1 MTNQTPSLSPRFIQA
16 LIQTTARV
24 VVACLVT
31 TVVALV
37 MPISAHAQTTIKAGV
52 QYSADS
58 YRIGPGD
65 VLSVQVYNQPDLA
78 QESILVRDD
87 GMATFNTVGDVF
99 IAGKTLTEATQDVRL
114 KLSDLVIDPIVTISI
129 SQAKPSTVYLAGAV
143 NHPGMYQISSNTTKG
158 AGGTSAVA
166 RTDFRLSNI
175 LSNSGGL
182 ALNADLS
189 QVEIRRERSGEV
201 TIVNLWQMIKEG
213 DQSVDMYL
221 QSGDAI
227 YVPQLAKG
235 IAMSD
240 DDYNTLL
247 KSPIG
252 PGSFPVR
259 VIGGVTSPGIYDLVG
274 NSPLL
279 NSAIAKAG
287 GYKQSGR
294 TNNAAI
300 RRFDTS
306 GEKAT
311 TMILDPEKDDIV
323 LHPNDIVF
331 VPEKATYKAAQFMET
346 VAKVFSPFSSAS
358 SLMMPFVW
366 ASK

>member
-1 MTNQTPSLSPRFIQA
+1 MINLTLSRSSLQA
-16 LIQTTARV
+16 LSLKPLRTLGAV
-24 VVACLVT
+24 LVAAMLLIAPLT
-31 TVVALV
+31 G
-37 MPISAHAQTTIKAGV
+37 HAQTTIKAGV

-78 QESILVRDD
+78 QENILVRDD

-99 IAGKTLTEATQDVRL
+99 ITGKTLSEATQDVRL

-143 NHPGMYQISSNTTKG
+143 NHPGMYQITSNTSKG
-158 AGGTSAVA
+158 QGGSSTIA

-175 LSNSGGL
+175 LSNSGGV

-189 QVEIRRERSGEV
+189 QVEIRRERTGEV
-201 TIVNLWQMIKEG
+201 TVVNLWQMIKEG

-259 VIGGVTSPGIYDLVG
+259 VIGGVTTPGIYDLTG

-287 GYKQSGR
+287 GYKQSGN
-294 TNNAAI
+294 TKSVAI
-300 RRFDTS
+300 RRFDST
-306 GEKAT
+306 GENPT
-311 TMILDPEKDDIV
+311 TMILNPEKDDIV
-323 LHPNDIVF
+323 LHPNDIVY
-331 VPEKATYKAAQFMET
+331 VPEKAAYKTAQLMET
-346 VAKVFSPFSSAS
+346 VAKVFAPFHSVS
-358 SLMMPFVW
+358 SLMLPFIW